1 MTKRKRKNKYKSK
14 YKSKYQAGGMYS
26 DNTVAAAGQGLPGST
41 SHIVFDESNPAVL
54 QQKMGFLADAKQ
66 TAMQESEAMASAVQ
80 QQDEIDKQ
88 NILKAKAESEAKFAK
103 GEGLVKEGLKKG
115 QKGIEKLKG
124 MLAATPQ
131 AIAKAKFAAD
141 AAKSIQGGAAGQFG
155 NVARQTLAEETSG
168 ILASQVPGAGQTSL
182 TIPGGAGGGANLGV
196 STGLPSTTPTPM
208 FQPPPGTTPPVTIT
222 PPPTTAP
229 GAIDAISKTTDVV
242 EQTGAAKGGLS
253 AALKAYKAQR
263 AANQAIKA
271 GKAVGQTTSA
281 VGAGWG
287 AMSAGAKGNVIG
299 AAATLAGEGLK
310 RWGGDDDETELNAA
324 EWSGELLAGAGTGI
338 GVASA
343 AGTIAGMVG
352 AGALYGSAVPGLGT
366 AIGAVAGLGYGAYK
380 AIAGRNKAR
389 RAEAKAK
396 AAKKARVDKYNQKVM
411 SNLQTANLQARAG
424 EMEQKTYSGYDLGR
438 NVVARGGGMRM
449 GIPRYGYAA

>member
-1 MTKRKRKNKYKSK
+1 
-14 YKSKYQAGGMYS
+14 
-26 DNTVAAAGQGLPGST
+26 
-41 SHIVFDESNPAVL
+41 
-54 QQKMGFLADAKQ
+54 
-66 TAMQESEAMASAVQ
+66 MQESEAMASAVQ
-80 QQDEIDKQ
+80 QQDQIDKD
-88 NILKAKAESEAKFAK
+88 NILRAKAESDAKFTK
-103 GEGLVKEGLKKG
+103 GEGLVKEGLDKG

-124 MLAATPQ
+124 MLAATPKG
-131 AIAKAKFAAD
+131 IAKAKAAAD
-141 AAKSIQGGAAGQFG
+141 AAKSIQGGATGQFG

-168 ILASQVPGAGQTSL
+168 LLASQVPGAGQTSL
-182 TIPGGAGGGANLGV
+182 AIPGGGAGDVPFGAFGTKGDYGMSSL
-196 STGLPSTTPTPM
+196 SA
-208 FQPPPGTTPPVTIT
+208 PPPVVPGAAPPVTIT

-287 AMSAGAKGNVIG
+287 AMSAGAKGNLIG
-299 AAATLAGEGLK
+299 AAAGLAGEGLK

-380 AIAGRNKAR
+380 ALAGRKKAR
-389 RAEAKAK
+389 RAKAK
-396 AAKKARVDKYNQKVM
+396 ATAAKKSRVDKYNKKVM